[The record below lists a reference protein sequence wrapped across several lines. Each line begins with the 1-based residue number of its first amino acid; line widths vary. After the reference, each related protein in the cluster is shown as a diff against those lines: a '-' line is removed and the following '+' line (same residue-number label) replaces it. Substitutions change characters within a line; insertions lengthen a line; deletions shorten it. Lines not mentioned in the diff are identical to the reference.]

1 MFQAVKLF
9 FFLRYMRYVALI
21 LYVRNPVASVN
32 VVQAFLEEARSLNG
46 LYHLE
51 QKQEK

>member
-1 MFQAVKLF
+1 
-9 FFLRYMRYVALI
+9 MRYAAVI

-32 VVQAFLEEARSLNG
+32 VVHEVLEEARSLNG